1 MRNLY
6 IILLISI
13 LYSCGYEPIYSSKN
27 FLFRIDKIYF
37 EENKINNQI
46 ARSLKSISNQN
57 AEKNLSINFSANKE
71 KKIISKTKT
80 GDPENFELII
90 SVNIEVLNQ
99 QKTFISKQNYSNNDN
114 KFELNEYESEI
125 EKQLITQIIDNIL
138 RYLTQF

>member
-1 MRNLY
+1 M
-6 IILLISI
+6 LI
-13 LYSCGYEPIYSSKN
+13 K
-27 FLFRIDKIYF
+27 
-37 EENKINNQI
+37 
-46 ARSLKSISNQN
+46 
-57 AEKNLSINFSANKE
+57 

>member
-71 KKIISKTKT
+71 K
-80 GDPENFELII
+80 
-90 SVNIEVLNQ
+90 
-99 QKTFISKQNYSNNDN
+99 NNLKN
-114 KFELNEYESEI
+114 KNW
-125 EKQLITQIIDNIL
+125 
-138 RYLTQF
+138 